1 MGRASELKK
10 ALIVDDD
17 DLVRP
22 TVTAMLSA
30 LQFDVVETPN
40 GKEALRL
47 VAESDFDL
55 VVTDLFMPGFDG
67 YELMIEI
74 RKMTSDIPIIL
85 MSGGGKFFP
94 AGSEAFD
101 DIISSAELL
110 GASYVIAKPFRKADL
125 ARIVAQALPD
135 GMPPASGLD

>member
-1 MGRASELKK
+1 LKK
-10 ALIVDDD
+10 VLVVDDD

-22 TVTAMLSA
+22 TVSAMLSA
-30 LQFDVVETPN
+30 LQFDVVETPD
-40 GKEALRL
+40 GKEARRL
-47 VAESDFDL
+47 AAQSDFDL

-74 RKMTSDIPIIL
+74 RKMTSDTPIIL

-110 GASYVIAKPFRKADL
+110 GASYVIDKPFRKADL
-125 ARIVAQALPD
+125 ARIVNQALPD
-135 GMPPASGLD
+135 GMPPASGPD